1 MYFGPSGSVMRILVV
16 EDESMVAEMLSRA
29 LEQLGNSCV
38 VASDT
43 RSAEKLLEEHPVDAV
58 TLDLTMPGQ
67 DGLDWLEAIAGAR
80 PDLAKR
86 TLVITG
92 RPLEA
97 PSVERLARCGAGILA
112 KPFTLDKLED
122 AVRAQLDH
130 VSSRT
135 GN

>member
-1 MYFGPSGSVMRILVV
+1 MRILVV
-16 EDESMVAEMLSRA
+16 EDESLVAEMLSRA
-29 LEQLGNSCV
+29 LEHLGNSCI

-43 RSAEKLLEEHPVDAV
+43 RTAEKLLDEHAVDAI

-67 DGLDWLEAIAGAR
+67 DGLDWLEAMAGAR
-80 PDLAKR
+80 PGLARR

-112 KPFTLDKLED
+112 KPFTLDGLQD

-130 VSSRT
+130 PSLRDA
-135 GN
+135 N